1 MQCIIQNMGK
11 TPVNNQYKNSFILDS
26 TYWAVSL
33 IVLSGKTKHLFSF
46 NKNFLWSCDSHWN
59 KRWMK
64 IVFCSVQVFL
74 SVAPWAQASVREQR
88 AGGGLD
94 TESFLPRPCPRA
106 PASHPSLSECV
117 ERETRWEEEDPSG
130 GASVETAHLTV
141 QKTAFRQRLGSRDHW
156 TQTQQRRWDHRAQDT
171 TLPPVEYV
179 H

>member
-46 NKNFLWSCDSHWN
+46 NKNFVVMWQSLKQKMNEDC
-59 KRWMK
+59 
-64 IVFCSVQVFL
+64 VLFCSGVSL
-74 SVAPWAQASVREQR
+74 SGSVSSGISQR
-88 AGGGLD
+88 AKSWRRSGHGEL
-94 TESFLPRPCPRA
+94 S
-106 PASHPSLSECV
+106 ASAMSTRTCISSVSVWVCGERDSL
-117 ERETRWEEEDPSG
+117 REEDPSG

-141 QKTAFRQRLGSRDHW
+141 QKTAFRQRLGAEITGHRPSRGGEIIGLK
-156 TQTQQRRWDHRAQDT
+156 